1 MPDTGDTVPIF
12 ATKALLLL
20 FINKDSAVIKI
31 IKGKLFMSYFE
42 NVKKNFGFGCMR
54 LPMKDGEVNMQE
66 FSQMVDMFMD
76 QGFNYFDTAHVYIGG
91 KSETAIR
98 EAVSKRYPRE
108 KFILTDKLTSS
119 FFNTEDEIRPF
130 FNSQLAACGVDY
142 FDFYLMHAQNKSRF
156 EKYKRCRAYEQAL
169 RLKAEGKI
177 KHFGIS
183 FHDTAEVLDEILFQY
198 PQIEVVQIQFN
209 YLDYDDPA
217 VQARSCYDV
226 CRKHGKPII
235 VMEPVRGGN
244 LVNLP
249 DKAGE
254 IFNDLHGGSP
264 ASYAIRFAA
273 GFDGIFM
280 VLSGMSNLEQM
291 KDNLSYMKEFRPLD
305 EAEQKVVTEV
315 CGIIKAAH
323 LIPCTA
329 CRYCTDGCPK
339 NISIPD
345 LFSCMNSRQVYH
357 DWNSSLYYDVYTKNN
372 GKASDCIG
380 CGQCERACPQHLP
393 VRKLLENVARKFES
407 K

>member
-1 MPDTGDTVPIF
+1 
-12 ATKALLLL
+12 
-20 FINKDSAVIKI
+20 
-31 IKGKLFMSYFE
+31 MSYFE

-183 FHDTAEVLDEILFQY
+183 FHDTAEVLD
-198 PQIEVVQIQFN
+198 
-209 YLDYDDPA
+209 
-217 VQARSCYDV
+217 
-226 CRKHGKPII
+226 
-235 VMEPVRGGN
+235 
-244 LVNLP
+244 
-249 DKAGE
+249 
-254 IFNDLHGGSP
+254 
-264 ASYAIRFAA
+264 
-273 GFDGIFM
+273 
-280 VLSGMSNLEQM
+280 
-291 KDNLSYMKEFRPLD
+291 
-305 EAEQKVVTEV
+305 
-315 CGIIKAAH
+315 
-323 LIPCTA
+323 
-329 CRYCTDGCPK
+329 
-339 NISIPD
+339 
-345 LFSCMNSRQVYH
+345 
-357 DWNSSLYYDVYTKNN
+357 
-372 GKASDCIG
+372 
-380 CGQCERACPQHLP
+380 
-393 VRKLLENVARKFES
+393 
-407 K
+407 